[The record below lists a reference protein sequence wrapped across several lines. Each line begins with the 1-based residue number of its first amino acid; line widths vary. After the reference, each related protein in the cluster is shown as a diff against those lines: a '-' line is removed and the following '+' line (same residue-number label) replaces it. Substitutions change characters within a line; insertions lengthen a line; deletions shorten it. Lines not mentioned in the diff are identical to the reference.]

1 MIQGSAEWLRA
12 RCGKATASR
21 IGDIMA
27 MSKDGSRPLKTH
39 EDYLM
44 ELVCERLT
52 GQAAEHY
59 VSSYMVWGLE
69 KEDDALL
76 AYQFYTGRKVE
87 SVGFYDHP
95 TIPMSGASPDGLV
108 GDEGLVEVK
117 CPTTG
122 THVASLLGSRIATGH
137 ALQMQWQMACTGRQ
151 WCDYVSFDPRL
162 PDHLQLKI
170 RRVERDAAL
179 ISEVEAAVAH
189 FLTKVSGKV
198 AQLDALK
205 PLENAA

>member
-1 MIQGSAEWLRA
+1 MIQGSAEWHAA

-27 MSKDGSRPLKTH
+27 MSKDGSRPLKAH

-52 GQAAEHY
+52 GQAAEHF
-59 VSSYMVWGLE
+59 VSKPMIWGIE

-87 SVGFYDHP
+87 SVGFFDHP

-108 GDEGLVEVK
+108 GDDGLIEVK
-117 CPTTG
+117 CPMTG
-122 THVASLLGSRIATGH
+122 THVASLLGAPISKGH
-137 ALQMQWQMACTGRQ
+137 ALQMQWQMACTGRD

-162 PDHLQLKI
+162 PDHLQLKV
-170 RRVERDAAL
+170 RRVERDASL
-179 ISEVEAAVAH
+179 ISDVEASVAF
-189 FLTKVSGKV
+189 FLTKVAAKV
-198 AQLDALK
+198 AQLDQLK
-205 PLENAA
+205 PLESAA